1 MRQPRVKPVKKKR
14 TTISITESTHAM
26 GLALAQMERRDF
38 SGMLENAIEER
49 WQARQHGKEA
59 KAA

>member
-1 MRQPRVKPVKKKR
+1 VKKR
-14 TTISITESTHAM
+14 TTISISTAIHAI
-26 GLALAQMERRDF
+26 GLKLAARERRDF

-49 WQARQHGKEA
+49 WLAKQKEA

>member
-1 MRQPRVKPVKKKR
+1 MQRAGKTKKVAKKR
-14 TTISITESTHAM
+14 TTISIAVEAWTT
-26 GLALAQMERRDF
+26 GVKLAVMEKRDF

-49 WQARQHGKEA
+49 WAARHKEA

>member
-1 MRQPRVKPVKKKR
+1 MRARITTAKKR
-14 TTISITESTHAM
+14 TTISISVATHTL
-26 GLALAQMERRDF
+26 GRKLAAMERRDF

-49 WQARQHGKEA
+49 WRAKHPVKE